1 MEIGILGAGS
11 VGQAFAKLALHSGHH
26 IKISNSRGPASLTD
40 LMQKLGPRAT
50 AATSEE
56 AAQCEMVLLAI
67 PWDDVPKTLS
77 SFGDWGSR
85 ILIDATNPYHG
96 RHGAFTL
103 ADVGNLSTSQF
114 VAQLA
119 SGAKVVK
126 AINHMIMSNFEAGG
140 DANGA
145 KRVAFV
151 AGDDSFALHRGYEH
165 QRSMRRWNA
174 RDGRPHCFGGAQR
187 GSGPGNDS
195 RACMVQPWSVI
206 PAALAGVVFWTAWRR
221 S

>member
-1 MEIGILGAGS
+1 MEIGILGSGS
-11 VGQAFAKLALHSGHH
+11 VGQVFAKFALHAGHQ
-26 IKISNSRGPASLTD
+26 IKISNSRGPDSLTD
-40 LMQKLGPRAT
+40 LVQKLGPRAT

-56 AAQCEMVLLAI
+56 AAKCEMVLLAI

-103 ADVGNLSTSQF
+103 ADVGNLSTSQC

-119 SGAKVVK
+119 AGAKVVK

-151 AGDDSFALHRGYEH
+151 AGDDSGSKQQVSALLGQFGFHPVDLG
-165 QRSMRRWNA
+165 NL
-174 RDGRPHCFGGAQR
+174 RDGGLMQQAGG
-187 GSGPGNDS
+187 P
-195 RACMVQPWSVI
+195 
-206 PAALAGVVFWTAWRR
+206 LAGLDFLVRV
-221 S
+221 

>member
-1 MEIGILGAGS
+1 
-11 VGQAFAKLALHSGHH
+11 
-26 IKISNSRGPASLTD
+26 
-40 LMQKLGPRAT
+40 
-50 AATSEE
+50 
-56 AAQCEMVLLAI
+56 MVLLAI
-67 PWDDVPKTLS
+67 PWDDVPRTLS
-77 SFGDWGSR
+77 SFGDWGGR

-145 KRVAFV
+145 QRVAFV
-151 AGDDSFALHRGYEH
+151 SGDDSGSKQKVSTLLGQFGFHPVDLG
-165 QRSMRRWNA
+165 NL
-174 RDGRPHCFGGAQR
+174 RDGGLMQQAGG
-187 GSGPGNDS
+187 P
-195 RACMVQPWSVI
+195 
-206 PAALAGVVFWTAWRR
+206 LAGLDFLVRV
-221 S
+221 

>member
-1 MEIGILGAGS
+1 MEVGILGSGS
-11 VGQAFAKLALHSGHH
+11 VGQAFAKFALHAGHQ
-26 IKISNSRGPASLTD
+26 IKISNSRGPDSLTD
-40 LMQKLGPRAT
+40 LVQTLGPQAT

-56 AAQCEMVLLAI
+56 AAKCEMVLLAI
-67 PWDDVPKTLS
+67 PWDDVPRTLS
-77 SFGDWGSR
+77 SFGDWGGR

-145 KRVAFV
+145 QRVAFV
-151 AGDDSFALHRGYEH
+151 SGDDFGSKQKVSTLLGQFGFHPVDLG
-165 QRSMRRWNA
+165 NL
-174 RDGRPHCFGGAQR
+174 RDGGLMQQAGG
-187 GSGPGNDS
+187 P
-195 RACMVQPWSVI
+195 
-206 PAALAGVVFWTAWRR
+206 LAGLDFLVRV
-221 S
+221 